1 MSTIMTMLFIKVQE
15 RSKKIYALSVLFR
28 EARYL
33 EERDKIWQQRVAP
46 KRVWLQGFNW
56 NRTYSSPQSKK

>member
-1 MSTIMTMLFIKVQE
+1 MSTIMTMLFLKVQE

-33 EERDKIWQQRVAP
+33 EERDKIWQ
-46 KRVWLQGFNW
+46 
-56 NRTYSSPQSKK
+56 